1 MRKKI
6 FVTGVAITIF
16 SILFYFIYT
25 NFSLT
30 FFEYFELKS
39 YDMRYKFREMITD
52 KSKKNYDVVII
63 GIDEK
68 SLIEIGKWPWT
79 RDIHGKMIKIL
90 KKNGIK
96 SVGFDVSFTE
106 QGVSQEVQEYK
117 KSVKTMIAQMYNMNE
132 LSEDKAV
139 ELLTEINKLKTDEDY
154 IFAEAI
160 RDTGNI
166 SIGTYNIMEKS
177 KEAEHYNLDSY
188 YYKKSRFYN
197 IDGIEK
203 ELLEIGRTGERR
215 VKPYEVY
222 KLIPPIDII
231 GEFCYGIAPYDVGTP
246 DPDGVL
252 RGIVAVTKE
261 GYSGL
266 YFPPLYLLVYLNANG
281 YTMEKNVVFN
291 MNQSRI
297 EIYKNA
303 EKKDGLLKI
312 IPTNKNGYQRLFF
325 YGKGH
330 TFKYLSYVD
339 IIEGKV
345 KKEEL
350 DGKIALVGYTDSAKG
365 LYDLRATPIDPNT
378 PGVELHAT
386 AIQNLI
392 DGKYM
397 ERAGLIFTSLLML
410 LFMMFISLVM
420 AAKQIKAVVANLI
433 VFLIIAIYLIVT
445 YLFFYNGIWIEIF
458 YPTSVMIFMWTIL
471 NGVNYFSEEVEKK
484 YIRNVF
490 GHYISPALVEELIKK
505 PEMVKLGGDKRELTA
520 FFSDIAGFTS
530 ISEKLTPEEL
540 VEYLNDYLSIM
551 SDIIL
556 RHNGTID
563 KYIGDAIMAIFGAP
577 VYSENHA
584 ENACFAALEYQQKL
598 EEFRQNCKENGKP
611 PIYARI
617 GINTGDMVVGNMG
630 CNIGKNKKF
639 NYTIIGDEVNLA
651 SRLEGVNKFYSTDI
665 IISHGTYEKVKD
677 NFVVRL
683 LEIGRVK
690 GKEHAVKIY
699 HLIGEK
705 GKIDERLMAIV
716 EIYNSGIELY
726 HKKMWAEAN
735 EKFAEVLKI
744 APEDGPAKLYEGRT
758 KKYMITPPSENWD
771 GSYSFSSK

>member
-6 FVTGVAITIF
+6 FITGVAITVF

-39 YDMRYKFREMITD
+39 YDMRYKFREMTTD
-52 KSKKNYDVVII
+52 KSRKNYDVVII

-68 SLIEIGKWPWT
+68 SLIEIGKWPWA

-90 KKNGIK
+90 KENGIK

-106 QGVSQEVQEYK
+106 QGISQEVQEYK
-117 KSVKTMIAQMYNMNE
+117 KSVKTMVAKMYNMNE
-132 LSEDKAV
+132 LSEEKAV

-154 IFAEAI
+154 LFAKAI
-160 RDTGNI
+160 KETGNI
-166 SIGTYNIMEKS
+166 SVGTYNIMEKNN
-177 KEAEHYNLDSY
+177 EADHYNFDSY

-197 IDGIEK
+197 IEGIEK

-303 EKKDGLLKI
+303 EKREGLLKI

-339 IIEGKV
+339 IIEEKI
-345 KKEEL
+345 KREEL
-350 DGKIALVGYTDSAKG
+350 EGKIALVGYTDSAKG

-410 LFMMFISLVM
+410 LFMTVISLVM
-420 AAKQIKAVVANLI
+420 AAKQIKAVVANII
-433 VFLIIAIYLIVT
+433 VFSVIIGYLIVT
-445 YLFFYNGIWIEIF
+445 YFFFYNGIWIEIF

-490 GHYISPALVEELIKK
+490 GYYISPALVEELIKK
-505 PEMVKLGGDKRELTA
+505 HEMVKLGGDKRELTA

-584 ENACFAALEYQQKL
+584 EDACFAALEYQKKL

-665 IISHGTYEKVKD
+665 IISQGTYEKVKEK
-677 NFVVRL
+677 FVVRL

-705 GKIDERLMAIV
+705 GKIDERLMEVV

-735 EKFAEVLKI
+735 RKFAEVLKR

-758 KKYMITPPSENWD
+758 QKYMVNPPSESWD

>member
-1 MRKKI
+1 
-6 FVTGVAITIF
+6 
-16 SILFYFIYT
+16 
-25 NFSLT
+25 
-30 FFEYFELKS
+30 
-39 YDMRYKFREMITD
+39 MRYKFREITEK
-52 KSKKNYDVVII
+52 KSSRNYDVVII

-79 RDIHGKMIKIL
+79 RDIHGKMIRVL
-90 KKNGIK
+90 KENGIK

-106 QGVSQEVQEYK
+106 NGVSKEVQDYK
-117 KSVKTMIAQMYNMNE
+117 KNVKTMVAQMYQDKNI
-132 LSEDKAV
+132 SEEKAV

-154 IFAEAI
+154 SFAEAI
-160 RDTGNI
+160 KETGNI
-166 SIGTYNIMEKS
+166 SVGTYNIMENS
-177 KEAEHYNLDSY
+177 SEAERYNLDSY
-188 YYKKSRFYN
+188 YYKSSRFYN
-197 IDGIEK
+197 IEGIEK

-215 VKPYEVY
+215 VKTYEVY

-261 GYSGL
+261 SYSGL

-281 YTMEKNVVFN
+281 YSMEKNVVFN
-291 MNQSRI
+291 MNKSQI

-303 EKKDGLLKI
+303 EKREGLIKV

-330 TFKYLSYVD
+330 TFKYIPYIDV
-339 IIEGKV
+339 ITGNV
-345 KKEEL
+345 KREEL
-350 DGKIALVGYTDSAKG
+350 AGKIALVGYTDSAKG

-397 ERAGLIFTSLLML
+397 ERAGLIFTSLLMFV
-410 LFMMFISLVM
+410 FMSAISVVM
-420 AAKQIKAVVANLI
+420 SAKNIKAINANII
-433 VFLIIAIYLIVT
+433 VFLISATYLSVT
-445 YLFFYNGIWIEIF
+445 YIFFKNGIWIEIF
-458 YPTSVMIFMWTIL
+458 YPLSVMVFMWTML

-505 PEMVKLGGDKRELTA
+505 PEMVKLGGDKKELTA

-551 SDIIL
+551 SDVIL

-577 VYSENHA
+577 VHSEKNA
-584 ENACFAALEYQQKL
+584 EDACLAALEYQQKL
-598 EEFRQNCKENGKP
+598 EEFRIRCRENGKP

-651 SRLEGVNKFYSTDI
+651 SRLEGVNKFYETNI
-665 IISHGTYEKVKD
+665 IISQGTYEKVKD
-677 NFVVRL
+677 KFEVRL

-699 HLIGEK
+699 QLIGEK
-705 GKIDERLMAIV
+705 GKLEESVLSKIES
-716 EIYNSGIELY
+716 YNRGIEFY
-726 HKKMWAEAN
+726 HKKMWQESN
-735 EKFAEVLKI
+735 EVFLELLKKD
-744 APEDGPAKLYEGRT
+744 PEDGPVKLYESRT
-758 KKYMITPPSENWD
+758 RKYMSNPPSANWD
-771 GSYSFSSK
+771 GTYSFTSK